1 MYQRLLMA
9 VLFSFLVFGAAE
21 AQKSDAGSAPISEK
35 KPLKSV
41 KHRSN
46 TLKLK
51 GVLISRTSRTALVN
65 GRPVQEGDRIG
76 GAEVLEIEQRG
87 IRVLVGSQE
96 LTINVGS
103 SIAVDPSA
111 TRIARSSGAQARQ
124 DRNQER
130 LAAVRSPAPRHRSEP
145 SNSALPRHAVEAG
158 ETLSGIAFRY
168 RKNGVTLDQMMMA
181 LYESNPEAFS
191 GNINVL
197 HEGAV
202 LRIPGA
208 NDLRHQTPVMAA
220 AEVARHAAQWQ
231 PAGQK
236 PLQVAETPARQYG
249 PVKSG
254 ETLSA
259 IAARILHDGATMN
272 QMMMALYESNPEAF
286 SGNINVLH
294 EGAVLLIPAEHAPG
308 QLTPETATAE
318 VVRQTKV
325 WQTGRQPYTLPD
337 LPDPN
342 IMASVDVPVD

>member
-1 MYQRLLMA
+1 LYQRLLVA
-9 VLFSFLVFGAAE
+9 ILFSFLVFGAAA
-21 AQKSDAGSAPISEK
+21 AQGSDASFASISSK
-35 KPLKSV
+35 NPRNISN
-41 KHRSN
+41 RSTN
-46 TLKLK
+46 SLQLK
-51 GVLISRTSRTALVN
+51 GVLISRNSRTALVN

-76 GAEVLEIEQRG
+76 GVQILEIEQRG

-96 LTINVGS
+96 LTLNVGS

-111 TRIARSSGAQARQ
+111 ARFARSSGAQARQ
-124 DRNQER
+124 ARTQER

-202 LRIPGA
+202 LRIPGS

-231 PAGQK
+231 PTGQK
-236 PLQVAETPARQYG
+236 PLQVAETSARQYG

-259 IAARILHDGATMN
+259 IASRVLHDGATMN
-272 QMMMALYESNPEAF
+272 QMMMALYESNRHAF

-294 EGAVLLIPAEHAPG
+294 EGAVLLIAAELTPG
-308 QLTPETATAE
+308 ELSPETATAE

-342 IMASVDVPVD
+342 IMASADVPVD